1 MALLAYMI
9 VVAMLITSAFIGY
22 EWVATSSGPRMY
34 AEGHS
39 TAKPT
44 TRRLAA
50 VSDKPTGTTV
60 ASANDHVV
68 VVRDHRTAAQRRH
81 AHTIAREQA
90 IAREMAARNAIT
102 QGLVHDATASH
113 DGKIATDGKVA
124 TSETALGYAD
134 APSAPPPTNNGRL
147 F

>member
-9 VVAMLITSAFIGY
+9 VVAMLITSAFVGY

-44 TRRLAA
+44 THSRLAV
-50 VSDKPTGTTV
+50 VSDKPTAATV
-60 ASANDHVV
+60 ASANDHIV
-68 VVRDHRTAAQRRH
+68 VVRDHRTAAERRH
-81 AHTIAREQA
+81 AHTIARQET
-90 IAREMAARNAIT
+90 IAREMAARNAVT
-102 QGLVHDATASH
+102 QGLARDVTAGH
-113 DGKIATDGKVA
+113 DGKVA
-124 TSETALGYAD
+124 ASEAALGYAD
-134 APSAPPPTNNGRL
+134 APNAPPPANNGRL